1 MLKRFVL
8 AFIAGWLLAGIAF
21 AQTSGVSTSRSA
33 TSRNTTGGS
42 TSTETPCTDGAFASL
57 SPANQKIARAL
68 FAAQTPPPTSVG
80 PTGLTTLTS
89 GTEADALGPSTL
101 SLDQIAQLKQSGHG
115 WGSVFREMKSQGL
128 VDARSL
134 GTLVSASRS

>member
-21 AQTSGVSTSRSA
+21 AQTNGTPPSRTSASRGTA
-33 TSRNTTGGS
+33 VTTTGTTSTGGS
-42 TSTETPCTDGAFASL
+42 FASL
-57 SPANQKIARAL
+57 SPGNQKIARAL
-68 FAAQTPPPTSVG
+68 FEAQTPPPTNAG
-80 PTGLTTLTS
+80 PTGSTTLTS
-89 GTEADALGPSTL
+89 GTEADAIGPSTL

-115 WGSVFREMKSQGL
+115 WGNVFREMKSQGL

-134 GTLVSASRS
+134 GILVSASRH